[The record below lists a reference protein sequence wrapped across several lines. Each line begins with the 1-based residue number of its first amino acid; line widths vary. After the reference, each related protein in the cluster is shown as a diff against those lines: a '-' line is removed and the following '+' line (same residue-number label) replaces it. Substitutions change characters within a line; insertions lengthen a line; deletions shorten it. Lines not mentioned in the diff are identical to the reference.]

1 MEKTEF
7 FLLPENLELI
17 EIGIF
22 FEKLSA
28 CFPVKNGSGV
38 YIGTAKVAFLY
49 FQEIANMIT
58 IDDLLATDPKKLIE
72 PRFHPILQKASRP
85 NLYRWLQ
92 TGRLVGFQL
101 GSRWLTTEGAILEFL
116 KGRAVKPA
124 ADKAFLELRKKQ
136 VDAAEAKFASRRTR
150 KK

>member
-1 MEKTEF
+1 
-7 FLLPENLELI
+7 
-17 EIGIF
+17 
-22 FEKLSA
+22 
-28 CFPVKNGSGV
+28 
-38 YIGTAKVAFLY
+38 
-49 FQEIANMIT
+49 MIT

-116 KGRAVKPA
+116 RSRAVKPA
-124 ADKAFLELRKKQ
+124 PDKAFLELRKKQ
-136 VDAAEAKFASRRTR
+136 VDAAERTFASRKTR

>member
-1 MEKTEF
+1 MQ
-7 FLLPENLELI
+7 PLEDL
-17 EIGIF
+17 
-22 FEKLSA
+22 KML
-28 CFPVKNGSGV
+28 
-38 YIGTAKVAFLY
+38 
-49 FQEIANMIT
+49 T
-58 IDDLLATDPKKLIE
+58 IDDILATEPSLLIE
-72 PRFHPILQKASRP
+72 PRYHPILKRASRP

-136 VDAAEAKFASRRTR
+136 VAAAEAKFASRRTR

>member
-1 MEKTEF
+1 
-7 FLLPENLELI
+7 
-17 EIGIF
+17 
-22 FEKLSA
+22 
-28 CFPVKNGSGV
+28 
-38 YIGTAKVAFLY
+38 
-49 FQEIANMIT
+49 MIT
-58 IDDLLATDPKKLIE
+58 IDDLLATDSKKLIE

-136 VDAAEAKFASRRTR
+136 VDAAEAKFASRKIR

>member
-1 MEKTEF
+1 
-7 FLLPENLELI
+7 
-17 EIGIF
+17 
-22 FEKLSA
+22 
-28 CFPVKNGSGV
+28 
-38 YIGTAKVAFLY
+38 
-49 FQEIANMIT
+49 MIT
-58 IDDLLATDPKKLIE
+58 IDDLLATDPKKLLE

-101 GSRWLTTEGAILEFL
+101 GSRWLTTEAAVLEFL

-136 VDAAEAKFASRRTR
+136 VDAAERAFASRKTR

>member
-1 MEKTEF
+1 MK
-7 FLLPENLELI
+7 
-17 EIGIF
+17 
-22 FEKLSA
+22 KLSA
-28 CFPVKNGSGV
+28 CFSVKNGSGV
-38 YIGTAKVAFLY
+38 YIGMAKVAFLY

-72 PRFHPILQKASRP
+72 PRFHGILKKASRP

-101 GSRWLTTEGAILEFL
+101 GSRWLTSEAAVMEFL
-116 KGRAVKPA
+116 KGRAVKPK
-124 ADKAFLELRKKQ
+124 ADSAFLELRRKQ
-136 VDAAEAKFASRRTR
+136 VDAAEAKFASRKSR